1 MFLAAPNKSEVILR
15 IETNNS
21 QLSEDRDS
29 MLVTMD
35 LLPLVNTVNR
45 CLTHLHL
52 RGRETQTFL
61 PEERAAVWDLRKLVL
76 W

>member
-1 MFLAAPNKSEVILR
+1 
-15 IETNNS
+15 
-21 QLSEDRDS
+21 

-35 LLPLVNTVNR
+35 LLPLVNTVNH

-52 RGRETQTFL
+52 RGRETPTFL